1 MTDRWRQ
8 DSTRRAK
15 AALIDTRV
23 ANPARVGDHLS
34 GGHNNFEAD
43 RRASRVMIATSP
55 VVSAVV
61 PAMRAFHQRAVHY
74 LVAEAG
80 IRQFLDIG
88 TRLEMYGNTH
98 DVAQAL
104 ATESRIVYVASDPMV
119 LSHARSLAISTT
131 DGAVAVVEADTG
143 DPAAILPRAAKTL
156 DLSRPVAIL
165 LIATLAFVLE
175 DETAAEIMRS
185 LIEAVPAGSHVAL
198 LHQGSDLGS
207 EIVVAT
213 QQWNMMSD
221 RQITIRSREQLTK
234 LMAGLD
240 PVPPGLV
247 PVSEWRPGL
256 SDPHAGQAVPVY
268 GVVACKRLAAY
279 PPF

>member
-1 MTDRWRQ
+1 
-8 DSTRRAK
+8 
-15 AALIDTRV
+15 
-23 ANPARVGDHLS
+23 
-34 GGHNNFEAD
+34 
-43 RRASRVMIATSP
+43 
-55 VVSAVV
+55 
-61 PAMRAFHQRAVHY
+61 VHY